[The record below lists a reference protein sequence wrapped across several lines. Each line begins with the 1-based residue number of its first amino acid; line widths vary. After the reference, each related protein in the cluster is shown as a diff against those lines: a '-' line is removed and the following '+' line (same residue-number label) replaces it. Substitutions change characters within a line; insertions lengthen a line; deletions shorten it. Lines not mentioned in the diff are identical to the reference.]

1 MKSVLINLHNH
12 LLDDNNDFYSDE
24 DIKKRFDNFIN
35 IDCEKI
41 YAFTDHFDGIVNL
54 WNNNKIDEYIKKIKN
69 LFNEYSKRDINILF
83 GIEIDVIFGDSK
95 DCKHLVCIFGNA
107 DVWYRKIKNFI
118 NSKTNK
124 LQFSPS
130 KPLDSWYTLLDEA
143 ICIPHYAKTDSN
155 RNFTKEEI
163 SSWNE
168 SKRLP
173 RITCLEI
180 ASNIKTYWYR
190 YLFDTN
196 IKDNYHCI
204 VGNDRTMSRLAS
216 FIYFDDNVKLSN
228 ENSFNNIFDFFIQTE
243 HMTTLSVNGMREEVT
258 LDIKFTINI
267 SKNCLIYGK
276 RGSGKS
282 YLCESLCMALLG
294 CDDINNNVI
303 DNDDKICY
311 IEQGAYINNKE
322 IWKNQ
327 SNLFR
332 EKKLD
337 KLKECCKVF
346 TNSISNYKLD
356 DYRKETINNY
366 LNKFINN
373 VIENICKNE
382 DNNCYL
388 LNSAIEKFGNFFGF
402 NSENP
407 YTKLYEKIDN
417 FIKQIDGIINEFNS
431 LAKDDYIGSMCKEN
445 IKHLRKIKLNL
456 LKESSN
462 MLFLKRIADYR
473 NNVCDEIEKEVDKE
487 AKWQYKFKFK
497 FFDYFWLKMVKEKFN
512 NFIKDNKEQII
523 PFAGNKYALK
533 YTLHSCKSDY
543 FKISSLDNPSL
554 LLHKNDNYVNASPGE
569 QREFLILNKIKKYK
583 YDFFI
588 LDEPEY
594 AFDNVFLKNLAREMK
609 EILSNNNKRCFL
621 VTHNNVFWSEIFG
634 NLKKDKTYIRCD
646 YIDGKYKYDQKIG
659 SKDCNFLEIYEAGKE
674 SYKLRSD
681 IYNNKKKINNG

>member
-12 LLDDNNDFYSDE
+12 LIDDNNDFYSDE
-24 DIKKRFDNFIN
+24 HIKKCFANFIN
-35 IDCEKI
+35 INCEKI

-54 WNNNKIDEYIKKIKN
+54 WNNGKIEEYIEKTEN

-83 GIEIDVIFGDSK
+83 GIEIDVIFRNSK
-95 DCKHLVCIFGNA
+95 DCKHLLCIFRNVDA
-107 DVWYRKIKNFI
+107 WYQKIKNFMS
-118 NSKTNK
+118 SKTNK
-124 LQFSPS
+124 LQFSLNE
-130 KPLDSWYTLLDEA
+130 PLDSWYTLLDDSL
-143 ICIPHYAKTDSN
+143 CIPHYAKTDSN

-163 SSWNE
+163 SLWNKFE
-168 SKRLP
+168 RLP
-173 RITCLEI
+173 KITCLEI
-180 ASNIKTYWYR
+180 ASNIKTYWYS

-196 IKDNYHCI
+196 FKDNYHCI
-204 VGNDRTMSRLAS
+204 VGNDRKMSQLSS
-216 FIYFDDNVKLSN
+216 FIYFNNNVKLSK
-228 ENSFNNIFDFFIQTE
+228 ENLFDNILNFFNQTE
-243 HMTTLSVNGMREEVT
+243 HMTTLSVNGVREEVT

-282 YLCESLCMALLG
+282 YLCKSLCKALLG
-294 CDDINNNVI
+294 CDNINNNVI

-311 IEQGAYINNKE
+311 IEQGAYINKE

-332 EKKLD
+332 EKRLD

-346 TNSISNYKLD
+346 TNSISNYEFA

-366 LNKFINN
+366 LDKFINN
-373 VIENICKNE
+373 VMENIRKNE
-382 DNNCYL
+382 DNNCCS
-388 LNSAIEKFGNFFGF
+388 LNSAIEKFGNLFG
-402 NSENP
+402 STLENP

-417 FIKQIDGIINEFNS
+417 FIKQIDDIISEFNPVVE
-431 LAKDDYIGSMCKEN
+431 DVYIGSMCKEN

-456 LKESSN
+456 LKKSSN
-462 MLFLKRIADYR
+462 MYVFKSIADYR
-473 NNVCDEIEKEVDKE
+473 NNVCDEIEKVIDKE
-487 AKWQYKFKFK
+487 INWQYKFKFK
-497 FFDYFWLKMVKEKFN
+497 FFDYFCLKMIREKFN
-512 NFIKDNKEQII
+512 NFIKNNREQII
-523 PFAGNKYALK
+523 PFADNKYALK
-533 YTLHSCKSDY
+533 YTLHSCRSNY
-543 FKISSLDNPSL
+543 FKISSLDDPSL
-554 LLHKNDNYVNASPGE
+554 LLRKNDNYVNASDGE

-634 NLKKDKTYIRCD
+634 NLKKDKTYVQCD
-646 YIDGKYKYDQKIG
+646 YNDNKYEYDQKIDD
-659 SKDCNFLEIYEAGKE
+659 KDCNFMEIYEAGKE
-674 SYKLRSD
+674 SYNLRSG
-681 IYNNKKKINNG
+681 IYNKKSDK